1 MAHELRID
9 MYFVYLCLFIKV
21 FLVESK
27 SDHHD
32 EEVFERIDVN
42 QIRMRDER
50 SKSIEIRKVA
60 HARLQSERAVN

>member
-1 MAHELRID
+1 M
-9 MYFVYLCLFIKV
+9 KV

-50 SKSIEIRKVA
+50 SKSIKIRKVA
-60 HARLQSERAVN
+60 HARLQ

>member
-1 MAHELRID
+1 MDSE
-9 MYFVYLCLFIKV
+9 
-21 FLVESK
+21 
-27 SDHHD
+27 SDHG
-32 EEVFERIDVN
+32 EVFETIDVN

>member
-1 MAHELRID
+1 MPKPRI
-9 MYFVYLCLFIKV
+9 FPRFCKCWNLKKKEK
-21 FLVESK
+21 VESK